1 MYARLT
7 RAVPSPFSLGTAR
20 FLQGC
25 DMSEFNINLT
35 LDLTCNDSD
44 EADEELDL
52 LCDYISDRLLVTD
65 QRTVMQALAEIIIE
79 LNDQN
84 MVYNKSLH

>member
-1 MYARLT
+1 
-7 RAVPSPFSLGTAR
+7 
-20 FLQGC
+20 
-25 DMSEFNINLT
+25 MSEFNINLT

-79 LNDQN
+79 LNDQSR
-84 MVYNKSLH
+84 VILTYIHLL

>member
-1 MYARLT
+1 MPF
-7 RAVPSPFSLGTAR
+7 VFSLGIAR

-79 LNDQN
+79 LNDQS
-84 MVYNKSLH
+84 MIYNKSLH